1 MIEMLKRP
9 KGIERTEKVSHAKR
23 NPKSELKKIKE
34 DNRLSTGYE
43 RVNSQRRT

>member
-1 MIEMLKRP
+1 MVEMLKRP

-34 DNRLSTGYE
+34 DNRLFHRKIYFFSLTK
-43 RVNSQRRT
+43 